1 MRVGFNPNKD
11 KELEKSNY
19 NHQVIIPVYIPHQE
33 EYFKDSF
40 KILKLCLESLFITSH
55 FKTYFTIVNNGSCQE
70 ITNYLNLLQSENK
83 IQEVI
88 HTSAIGKL
96 NAVLKGLT
104 GHQFELITISDAD
117 VLFLSD
123 WQKATYK
130 VFEAFPKAGAVSPVP
145 NSKMLRYY
153 TANIIW
159 DTLFSNKV
167 KFTSVL
173 DKNSMLSFAKSVNN
187 TSMFKEVHLS
197 KNLTITNNSVS
208 ALVGAGH
215 FVVTYNAKS
224 FDKLNKR
231 YSKYSLG
238 GDSEQEF
245 LDKPLTKL
253 GMYRLSTENNFAFHM
268 GNTVEPW
275 MESKLAE
282 ITIEKNKLYSVKL
295 DFNKKCKLTT
305 WFKVVLFSRIIFKK
319 PIWQVFLRYKG
330 LSKEEANQY

>member
-11 KELEKSNY
+11 KELLQSDFF
-19 NHQVIIPVYIPHQE
+19 HQIIIPVYIPHLE

-40 KILKLCLESLFITSH
+40 NVLKLCLESLFKTTH
-55 FKTYFTIVNNGSCQE
+55 DKTYFTIVNNGSCKE
-70 ITNYLNLLQSENK
+70 VVDYLNVLHQ
-83 IQEVI
+83 QEKLHEII
-88 HTSAIGKL
+88 HTTAIGKL
-96 NAVLKGLT
+96 NAILKGVT
-104 GHQFELITISDAD
+104 GHSFSLVTITDAD
-117 VLFLSD
+117 VLFLNH
-123 WQKATYK
+123 WQRASYD

-153 TANIIW
+153 TSNLIW
-159 DTLFSNKV
+159 DTLFSKKV

-208 ALVGAGH
+208 ALIGAGH

-268 GNTVEPW
+268 GNNVEPW

-282 ITIEKNKLYSVKL
+282 ITVEKNKISPIEIH
-295 DFNKKCKLTT
+295 FNKSSKLSA
-305 WFKVVLFSRIIFKK
+305 WFKIDFFSRIIFKK
-319 PIWQVFLRYKG
+319 PIWNLYTRYRG
-330 LSKEEANQY
+330 LTKEEANKY